1 MAWIELADLQARLR
15 GVEWDDLE
23 VKLAATGVP
32 SSAYASVSAFANTNG
47 GCIVF
52 GALDVDGRFEVVG
65 VADADAIQ
73 NDFVSTCRSSGKF
86 STPIDVR
93 TAWLEIDG
101 KIVLAFAVPSAGRHD
116 RPVRVREDRSWH
128 TYVRV
133 AGGDYRCTSR
143 EEARFIRDADATP
156 FDSVVEAGTHVSM
169 LDDQSL
175 RWLQGAVTR
184 RRTALDDAD
193 GPPIGWL
200 ERFGL
205 ARDGQ
210 LTRAAILLC
219 GTPATRLRV
228 KPTPIVDVRVYAAR
242 SDDPVPATQWVDRLV
257 CDGNVVQA
265 LAEALGR
272 LERLVPNPF
281 ALEADG
287 VTRRA
292 HGPHLPVLRE
302 ALVNL
307 LTHQDYGDAAR
318 VATVKWFHDRVVFDN
333 PGDSLLA
340 PSEMRYGGTSA
351 SRNQLIQRMLRLS
364 GHAEQAGLG
373 LPKMRSQ
380 WAMLEGASPD
390 VSSDPAT
397 KWYRVAF
404 PFRGN
409 GSGAFGIHSLTS
421 DTISAVTPEVTP
433 EVTPD
438 DGALALVTAVIG
450 EATRRELQARLGLA
464 DEKHFRE
471 AYLRPAIV
479 AGLVEMTEPGRPRS
493 SRQRYRLTAAGERQ
507 RAMTATALPSPA
519 SAGEAVG
526 EGARRADSLTLLL
539 RR

>member
-1 MAWIELADLQARLR
+1 MVRRAHAAAGAGLEALRAPVFKEVTVYFRIACLQLCAMPR
-15 GVEWDDLE
+15 
-23 VKLAATGVP
+23 AATVP
-32 SSAYASVSAFANTNG
+32 AAWQSFRPGPRASRPLRESRVFKASGRRDDPEG
-47 GCIVF
+47 GI
-52 GALDVDGRFEVVG
+52 GRAAPWG
-65 VADADAIQ
+65 
-73 NDFVSTCRSSGKF
+73 TGRRGRRRSQ
-86 STPIDVR
+86 R
-93 TAWLEIDG
+93 
-101 KIVLAFAVPSAGRHD
+101 
-116 RPVRVREDRSWH
+116 
-128 TYVRV
+128 
-133 AGGDYRCTSR
+133 
-143 EEARFIRDADATP
+143 
-156 FDSVVEAGTHVSM
+156 
-169 LDDQSL
+169 
-175 RWLQGAVTR
+175 VTR
-184 RRTALDDAD
+184 RRSTLDDVD

-219 GTPATRLRV
+219 GTEASRLRV

-307 LTHQDYGDAAR
+307 LTHQDYGDGAR

-373 LPKMRSQ
+373 LPTMRSQ

-390 VSSDPAT
+390 VSSDTTT

-404 PFRGN
+404 PFRV
-409 GSGAFGIHSLTS
+409 SGGPAFGAPPLASGVLR
-421 DTISAVTPEVTP
+421 EVTP

-438 DGALALVTAVIG
+438 DGALALVTVVIG
-450 EATRRELQARLGLA
+450 EATRRELQDRLGMA

-471 AYLRPAIV
+471 AYLRPAII
-479 AGLVEMTEPGRPRS
+479 AGLVEMTEPERPRS
-493 SRQRYRLTAAGERQ
+493 PRQRYRLTAAGERR
-507 RAMTATALPSPA
+507 RAMAATALPSPA
-519 SAGEAVG
+519 SAGGAGVG
-526 EGARRADSLTLLL
+526 GAFSRG
-539 RR
+539 